1 MTIEEIRTRLD
12 VVIEKKLHVDETLI
26 REDAR
31 IIDDLG
37 ADSLAV
43 IELVMAIEEEFG
55 IHVPD
60 QDAEMLVTVGDVVRY
75 IDKACGGLDA

>member
-1 MTIEEIRTRLD
+1 MTIEEIETRLD
-12 VVIEKKLHVDETLI
+12 VVIEKKLHVDRSLI

-43 IELVMAIEEEFG
+43 IELVMSIEEEFG
-55 IHVPD
+55 INVPD
-60 QDAEMLVTVGDVVRY
+60 QDAETLSTVGDVVRY

>member
-1 MTIEEIRTRLD
+1 MTLEEIQTRLKL
-12 VVIEKKLHVDETLI
+12 VIEKKLHVNQGFIQDE
-26 REDAR
+26 AK

-43 IELVMAIEEEFG
+43 IELVMAVEDEFT
-55 IHVPD
+55 IHIPD
-60 QDAEMLVTVGDVVRY
+60 RDAERLATVGEVVRY

>member
-1 MTIEEIRTRLD
+1 MTIEEIRTRLE
-12 VVIEKKLHVDETLI
+12 VVVEKKLHVDPSLI

-37 ADSLAV
+37 ADSLAM

-60 QDAEMLVTVGDVVRY
+60 QDAETLFTVGDVVRY
-75 IDKACGGLDA
+75 IDKACGGLNA